1 MALGPGPDGTGW
13 MVGVENPNGGEEPA
27 AVLRVSDRACTTS
40 STRVRSWTAGER
52 RVHHIMDPRTGRSAE
67 TGLVSVTVVGT
78 DPAMSEVW
86 SKSLFLVGR
95 AGIRAAA
102 DARGLAAL
110 WIDAAGN
117 VGVSRAMH
125 SYVAWKVSRV

>member
-1 MALGPGPDGTGW
+1 
-13 MVGVENPNGGEEPA
+13 
-27 AVLRVSDRACTTS
+27 
-40 STRVRSWTAGER
+40 
-52 RVHHIMDPRTGRSAE
+52 
-67 TGLVSVTVVGT
+67 VSVTVVGT

-110 WIDAAGN
+110 WIDETGN

-125 SYVAWKVSRV
+125 SYVTWKVSRV